1 MYEVSMVTTVKEL
14 QEAWGLLYQQYLK
27 YRLIDENYY
36 KLWAFPHYFT
46 KPAGTW
52 VGKENQ
58 VITSTVSCVLDK
70 GHLLPLDNYYHNE
83 LNQLRLQGARL
94 TEIGLLTA
102 KQESSNSNLLVKL
115 QPYPLAF
122 GLLHGFHDFVIGIH
136 PIHAAYYKKIFGFV
150 QIGEEKQ
157 YIHLNKAPV
166 ALLYLSLKEPAI
178 STRTQVNLAIQLAQQ
193 EDLPLRNEVLCA
205 AFHHKFFSEFKSF
218 YYQYTGQKEM
228 QFSPVC

>member
-27 YRLIDENYY
+27 YGLIDENYY

-46 KPAGTW
+46 KPSGTW
-52 VGKENQ
+52 IGKENQ

-83 LNQLRLQGARL
+83 LNQLRRQGARL
-94 TEIGLLTA
+94 TEIGLLTV
-102 KQESSNSNLLVKL
+102 KQESSNSSLLVKL

-136 PIHAAYYKKIFGFV
+136 PNSAAYYKRIFGFI

-157 YIHLNKAPV
+157 YVHLNNAPV

-178 STRTQVNLAIQLAQQ
+178 SARTQVNLAIQLAQQ
-193 EDLPLRNEVLCA
+193 EDLPLRNEELCA
-205 AFHHKFFSEFKSF
+205 AFRHKFFSEFKSF
-218 YYQYTGQKEM
+218 YYQYIDEKEM